1 MTTEIVGYDAFIRSK
16 AAADVPT
23 GFAPSKLGSHLFDFQ
38 AAIVD
43 WACKRGRAAIF
54 ADTGLGKTAMQAEW
68 ARQVAAHTGGRVL
81 ILAPLCVAQQTV
93 EEESKFGTAIKYCR
107 KESQADGDLI
117 ITNYEMVEHFD
128 AQDYAGVVL
137 DESSI
142 LKSHDSKTRA
152 RIIEMFG
159 RTPYRLSCTATP
171 SPNDHME
178 LGNQAEFLGVMS
190 AVEMLA
196 MYFIHDG
203 GDTAQWRLKGHG
215 KQRFWEWM
223 STWSVC
229 VRNPADLGFNGD
241 RYILPGLKMHEHTID
256 VQEALPGQLFAG
268 IAQTLTERRDAKR
281 KSMQERVAKVV
292 EIILAENAK
301 LAAPNN
307 GAAHGMEAGVRNQ
320 SQAARGREPRSSNQA
335 AGVCQDESGEE
346 PGGAQGVHEG
356 VLRGEPGEVHE
367 ALAGEAGSA
376 QRNAS
381 REVRNGPEAS
391 GDDEGAGRCVDAGE
405 PRETEGPEAAA
416 GSRHQSRGFLGD
428 AGSTAQPLRHLRLLV
443 GEARETV
450 PGSGS
455 LPQDGA
461 NSRPVVHE
469 LQSSSREISGQHRPA
484 DVGSDVPTKKFLV
497 WCHLNEEQDRLA
509 KELRAAGIGVSS
521 IQGSTGID
529 ARVELERSWRL
540 GNVQVMLSKPSVF
553 GFGMNWQHCADMV
566 FAGLDDSFESFYQAV
581 RRCYRFGQTEVV
593 NVHLVSSSAE
603 GAVKANLERK
613 QAQANDMAESMVAH
627 MRELTKQIIKG
638 STVEKSEYKRDVAKG
653 EGWTVHLG
661 DCVEVA
667 SEFADNSIDYS
678 VFSPPFASLYTYS
691 NSDRDMG
698 NCKTYSEFYEHFR
711 FLVDQ
716 LFRVIKPGRLLS
728 FHCMN
733 LQTSKFRDGVIGL
746 HDFRGELIKMFCDA
760 GWIFHSE
767 VCIWKDPVTA
777 MQRTKALGLLH
788 KTIRKDSSMSRQG
801 IPDYLVTMRKP
812 GENVE
817 HISHTHESFPVEK
830 WQRYAS
836 PVWMDVNPTRT
847 LQYRNARDT
856 DDERH
861 IAPLQLDV
869 IERAMELWSN
879 PGDLVFSPFTGIGS
893 EGYVSIE
900 MGRRF
905 VGSELKRS
913 YWELA
918 KRNLS
923 EARQTQAD
931 RLFADQYE
939 QAGA

>member
-128 AQDYAGVVL
+128 VQDYAGVVL

-256 VQEALPGQLFAG
+256 VQESLPGQLFAG

-281 KSMQERVAKVV
+281 QSMQERVG
-292 EIILAENAK
+292 I
-301 LAAPNN
+301 
-307 GAAHGMEAGVRNQ
+307 
-320 SQAARGREPRSSNQA
+320 
-335 AGVCQDESGEE
+335 
-346 PGGAQGVHEG
+346 
-356 VLRGEPGEVHE
+356 
-367 ALAGEAGSA
+367 
-376 QRNAS
+376 AS
-381 REVRNGPEAS
+381 
-391 GDDEGAGRCVDAGE
+391 D
-405 PRETEGPEAAA
+405 
-416 GSRHQSRGFLGD
+416 
-428 AGSTAQPLRHLRLLV
+428 LV
-443 GEARETV
+443 
-450 PGSGS
+450 
-455 LPQDGA
+455 
-461 NSRPVVHE
+461 NSHT
-469 LQSSSREISGQHRPA
+469 RPA
-484 DVGSDVPTKKFLV
+484 IV
-497 WCHLNEEQDRLA
+497 WCHLNDESKALA
-509 KELRAAGIGVSS
+509 AAIPDAVEVTGSMSADEKEAAIMAFTRGEK
-521 IQGSTGID
+521 
-529 ARVELERSWRL
+529 RVI
-540 GNVQVMLSKPSVF
+540 VTKPSIA

-931 RLFADQYE
+931 GFFADQYE